1 MPSLPR
7 LTARELLQKLH
18 RLGFID
24 VRQRGSHLLVH
35 DPDNPSRYAII
46 PIHSQ
51 HVIPPGTLK
60 HILNSAQVTVEMLEE
75 V

>member
-1 MPSLPR
+1 MPPVPR
-7 LTARELLQKLH
+7 LTACELLQKLH

-24 VRQRGSHLLVH
+24 VRQRGSHLLIH
-35 DPDNPSRYAII
+35 DPNNPGRYAII

-51 HVIPPGTLK
+51 HVMPLGTLK

-75 V
+75 A